1 LTPDPDPDLTLTL
14 RSRAVPELGDE
25 QRRQIAAWIQANS
38 AQLPLV
44 VQDFLALHLS
54 YLATEGNLQKHL
66 NTALRELRR
75 ALRIT
80 PSSERRRQS
89 GAAAAGLP
97 PSARPIAES
106 PQALIEQQ
114 IARADELALW
124 HRDLRKRHENRGKK
138 LKKELAKMS
147 TEKREDGA
155 KQPAPELPRL
165 EDYEPTDEDRAEN
178 ARAGKLF
185 AEHLRRGNGPDPA
198 MMSVNEALMPGGA
211 VLETTEPESLPA
223 EVPPELAEAR
233 VLTTMHE
240 ERVRYD
246 FSVSVTRI
254 ELDVEKKVVVDDD
267 GERHVITASTRD
279 FGPARYGVTWEALAT
294 LSILVGQFAMPFHR
308 LGVMF
313 STDTKRFTAGAFS
326 RMLRYV
332 ALRFTPI
339 YLELLRQLG
348 NAEILAGD
356 DTSCRVLEVTTHRAQ
371 MAQGTAPKAP
381 PWAAYA
387 TPKAAEESIRRCEE
401 ARRARIRRRED
412 GDRGA
417 MRTPSEIATLG
428 MRIGR
433 ELGFESPRR
442 NGEGPKQAM
451 HTTVISGR
459 SVADDPTSLIVFYR
473 SHLGSCGDLFERLL
487 RLRDPSRRSVIL
499 QGDLSTTN
507 LVAAPDLLERFDV
520 RQIACAAHA
529 RRPFALYEDED
540 PVNCEFMLHLF
551 LGLAIH
557 EERLD
562 AVGRNRENVLAVR
575 GGESRELWDEILE
588 LAKSMTERWSKE
600 TTLGAAA
607 RYIINHF
614 DVLTAYL
621 DDPRLEPTNNLRERM
636 LRMEKLIESSS
647 MFRRSLEGRFVLDVV
662 RTLLQTAVA
671 ANVPVH
677 EYLVSVLRANE
688 EEIAAQPARFVPR
701 GWMMEMLVRQVAETT
716 TP

>member
-1 LTPDPDPDLTLTL
+1 
-14 RSRAVPELGDE
+14 
-25 QRRQIAAWIQANS
+25 
-38 AQLPLV
+38 
-44 VQDFLALHLS
+44 
-54 YLATEGNLQKHL
+54 
-66 NTALRELRR
+66 
-75 ALRIT
+75 
-80 PSSERRRQS
+80 
-89 GAAAAGLP
+89 
-97 PSARPIAES
+97 
-106 PQALIEQQ
+106 
-114 IARADELALW
+114 
-124 HRDLRKRHENRGKK
+124 
-138 LKKELAKMS
+138 
-147 TEKREDGA
+147 
-155 KQPAPELPRL
+155 
-165 EDYEPTDEDRAEN
+165 
-178 ARAGKLF
+178 
-185 AEHLRRGNGPDPA
+185 
-198 MMSVNEALMPGGA
+198 
-211 VLETTEPESLPA
+211 
-223 EVPPELAEAR
+223 
-233 VLTTMHE
+233 
-240 ERVRYD
+240 
-246 FSVSVTRI
+246 
-254 ELDVEKKVVVDDD
+254 
-267 GERHVITASTRD
+267 
-279 FGPARYGVTWEALAT
+279 
-294 LSILVGQFAMPFHR
+294 
-308 LGVMF
+308 
-313 STDTKRFTAGAFS
+313 
-326 RMLRYV
+326 
-332 ALRFTPI
+332 
-339 YLELLRQLG
+339 
-348 NAEILAGD
+348 
-356 DTSCRVLEVTTHRAQ
+356 
-371 MAQGTAPKAP
+371 
-381 PWAAYA
+381 
-387 TPKAAEESIRRCEE
+387 
-401 ARRARIRRRED
+401 
-412 GDRGA
+412 
-417 MRTPSEIATLG
+417 
-428 MRIGR
+428 
-433 ELGFESPRR
+433 
-442 NGEGPKQAM
+442 
-451 HTTVISGR
+451 
-459 SVADDPTSLIVFYR
+459 
-473 SHLGSCGDLFERLL
+473 
-487 RLRDPSRRSVIL
+487 L